1 MQKLFPVL
9 GSKSNFSASVGSSSA
24 VLIFL
29 RGLSLALSHDATQKA
44 NVYRRMPSILALP
57 LRHGSSPGQTVCG
70 DKAFRCSSCL
80 PWACLPGRGKGCW
93 VLQSCLHTHQVF
105 IWLKQATRRASGPN
119 ELYQD
124 DASPSAKT
132 ALSHGQTIACRKR
145 SVSSC
150 TLAASKHSRSH
161 PRNERM
167 SKVLQT

>member
-1 MQKLFPVL
+1 MLCSHKHVPTSAAASSDFVL
-9 GSKSNFSASVGSSSA
+9 VELVRPSCHAKALSCLGFKSNFSASVGSSSA

-105 IWLKQATRRASGPN
+105 IWLKQATRRASGPMN
-119 ELYQD
+119 CTKMMRRHLRRQ
-124 DASPSAKT
+124 
-132 ALSHGQTIACRKR
+132 LSHTGK
-145 SVSSC
+145 
-150 TLAASKHSRSH
+150 
-161 PRNERM
+161 P
-167 SKVLQT
+167 